1 MSFDRFLNDLKE
13 IESEL
18 NLLQA
23 EANDPHSYGS
33 REFDETRLDELLE
46 DLTDYSRSNGNGALT
61 TKLSSLQRVEEAY
74 GFNRNSKLTEMRART
89 LRVIRVLETFGS
101 EFLSSEEVEQK
112 PIATNVDVKSRVSP
126 DLGAAITRVFVVHG
140 HDNAVLFRVKE
151 TLVSLGLK
159 PVVLREQPNGGK
171 TVIEKFEEYSD
182 VGFAVVLMTADDM
195 GGSLAEVDQDSAS
208 PRARQNVVMELG
220 FFASK
225 LGRAKICVLKSEGVE
240 APSDIMGVVYTAID
254 GAEAWRLSLAQ
265 ELSHA
270 GYEIDLN
277 KLI

>member
-13 IESEL
+13 IEAEL

-33 REFDETRLDELLE
+33 REFDENHLDELLE

-61 TKLSSLQRVEEAY
+61 TKLSSLQKVEETY
-74 GFNRNSKLTEMRART
+74 GYNRNSKITEIRART

-101 EFLSSEEVEQK
+101 DFLSREGVEQNE
-112 PIATNVDVKSRVSP
+112 IATKASAGSSVPPDSVVVK
-126 DLGAAITRVFVVHG
+126 TKVFVVHG

-151 TLVSLGLK
+151 TLGSLGLR

-182 VGFAVVLMTADDM
+182 VGFAVILMTADDM
-195 GGSLAEVDQDSAS
+195 GGALAEVERDKAS

-225 LGRAKICVLKSEGVE
+225 LGRSKICVLKSKGVE
-240 APSDIMGVVYTAID
+240 APSDIMGVVYTEID
-254 GAEAWRLSLAQ
+254 GAEAWRMSLAQ
-265 ELSHA
+265 ELLHA

-277 KLI
+277 RLI